1 MNVYL
6 PRSARPCAPRV
17 SRDRLSLV
25 TARPPF
31 GMPRLG
37 ACALAVAA
45 GLAAGSVFAQDAGP
59 VEEVTVTG
67 SRIATSGVNT
77 PTPVTAVTADD
88 LQAMA
93 PGTVIDALK
102 QLPQFYNTIT
112 TQQAVGGSVA
122 AGGSNVNLRGAGAQR
137 TLVLMDGRRLG
148 PANKF
153 GTVDIGI
160 IPEALV
166 RSVEAVT
173 GGASAA
179 YGADAVTGVVNFR
192 LDTGFEGVKYSAQIG
207 TTTYGDGDN

>member
-1 MNVYL
+1 
-6 PRSARPCAPRV
+6 
-17 SRDRLSLV
+17 
-25 TARPPF
+25 
-31 GMPRLG
+31 
-37 ACALAVAA
+37 
-45 GLAAGSVFAQDAGP
+45 P

-67 SRIATSGVNT
+67 SRLSTSGGNT
-77 PTPVTAVTADD
+77 PAPVAAGTSDD

-93 PGTVIDALK
+93 PGPLIDALK
-102 QLPQFYNTIT
+102 QLPQFYNTMT
-112 TQQAVGGSVA
+112 TQQAGGGSVA
-122 AGGSNVNLRGAGAQR
+122 AGGSNVNLRGAGAAQTR
-137 TLVLMDGRRLG
+137 GLMDGRRLG

-207 TTTYGDGDN
+207 TTTYGDGDNHKLSVAYGTSVRRREH